1 MVKKLSE
8 EYLRQMRELEKQEIE
23 QRRMHSKKV
32 QEQQDKY
39 NTLDPTISYT
49 DYHHIVNTSLDFAP
63 HEDQTWAEYSM
74 EVIIHAKKNQKINRN
89 THINGKAGYWHTH
102 VDPRGCFMCDDNN
115 LISMLV
121 KVIGLMA
128 SKHPAKQF

>member
-1 MVKKLSE
+1 MSE
-8 EYLRQMRELEKQEIE
+8 EYLRQMRELEKEEIE
-23 QRRMHSKKV
+23 QRRMHTKKQ

-49 DYHHIVNTSLDFAP
+49 DYHNIVNTSLDFAP
-63 HEDQTWAEYSM
+63 HEDQTFSEYAM
-74 EVIIHAKKNQKINRN
+74 EVVIHAKKNQKINRN
-89 THINGKAGYWHTH
+89 THINGKGGYWHTH

-128 SKHPAKQF
+128 SKHPAQQF